1 MTGFDRRT
9 VSPCSSTIIRSTPW
23 VEGCCGPML
32 RIIVSPAPKAASPAS
47 GSRVL
52 LSGNRSTPPCS
63 MSELDLA
70 RLVERRELLG
80 PLVGLGDGARAV
92 VARVERLA
100 VVAGSR
106 LEVFAVHRGP
116 GASLNWT
123 GTRPT
128 P

>member
-63 MSELDLA
+63 MRSSTWLVSSNGASSWDPSSVSATGRGLSSLA
-70 RLVERRELLG
+70 SNDSRSSPGR
-80 PLVGLGDGARAV
+80 
-92 VARVERLA
+92 
-100 VVAGSR
+100 GSR
-106 LEVFAVHRGP
+106 CSPFIADRAP
-116 GASLNWT
+116 
-123 GTRPT
+123 P
-128 P
+128 